1 MNEIIALIAVKGN
14 SKRIHKKNIRP
25 FHDTNL
31 LQLKLNQI
39 KQVNNIDKIIVSSE
53 SKECLDIAKANDVA
67 VHVRD
72 SKYSTSKIPM
82 SEVYS
87 HLASECDGKNIVW
100 IPVTNPLA
108 NSEVYEKAIDLYKSM
123 DSKYDCLLSACK
135 FKDYVFYKGKPVGF
149 KPNPW
154 PKSQDLNNLLT
165 LSFVV
170 NIIKRNDMIN
180 YGSLVGRK
188 PLFHFLDTIISWDI
202 DFQEDFDFCEM
213 IYKARKN

>member
-1 MNEIIALIAVKGN
+1 MDEFIALIAVKGN
-14 SKRIHKKNIRP
+14 SQRINNKNIRP

-31 LQLKLNQI
+31 LDLKLDQI
-39 KQVNNIDKIIVSSE
+39 RKVKNINKIVVSSE
-53 SKECLDIAKANDVA
+53 SNKCLDIARNHGVEI
-67 VHVRD
+67 HSRD
-72 SKYSTSKIPM
+72 PYYSTDSVPM
-82 SEVYS
+82 SKVYS
-87 HLASECDGKNIVW
+87 YLASECDGENVVW
-100 IPVTNPLA
+100 VPVTNPLA
-108 NSEVYEKAIDLYKSM
+108 DTQVYEKAIELYKTM

-180 YGSLVGRK
+180 YGSLIGEK
-188 PLFHFLDTIISWDI
+188 PFFYFLDPIISWDI

-213 IYKARKN
+213 IYKVRNN